1 MGCVKSLAL
10 KKRAIEREA
19 LRKNDDEQPSVI
31 DVESLE
37 SPPPPD
43 PKLQQWVLGM
53 TYEDEDVSTYSSNM
67 LILLLLLFTL

>member
-31 DVESLE
+31 DVESLK

-53 TYEDEDVSTYSSNM
+53 TYEDEDASTYSSNM
-67 LILLLLLFTL
+67 LIYMLLLFTL